1 MGAERIEHMGQ
12 VVLQLLPLAAGAIAP
27 TLVSLVV
34 ILLSSERGYAKAGAF
49 ILGKYTAS
57 LLWGFFFLAF
67 TGYLTHKYPRAS
79 GPAVSIIAV
88 LLGGLLVILSLRA
101 FLSAYDPDAPPP
113 KIMAL
118 LDKLGPGMVFGA
130 SFLWSLLHFRFIA
143 LLYVGAAGIA
153 EAALPGLEV
162 VLALLLL
169 ALFMIWPMLIPMGI
183 FLTLGEQR
191 RITAMR
197 EMRAWLERK
206 RHLINGTLLGL
217 VGLVLLA
224 VGLSA
229 LLA

>member
-1 MGAERIEHMGQ
+1 MGQ

-49 ILGKYTAS
+49 ILGKYAAS

-67 TGYLTHKYPRAS
+67 TDYLIHKYPIVS
-79 GPAVSIIAV
+79 KPAISIIAV
-88 LLGGLLVILSLRA
+88 LLGGILVILSLRA
-101 FLSAYDPDAPPP
+101 FLRAGDPDAPPP
-113 KIMAL
+113 RIMSL
-118 LDKLGPGMVFGA
+118 LDRLGPGMVFGA
-130 SFLWSLLHFRFIA
+130 NFLWSLLHFRFIA
-143 LLYVGAAGIA
+143 LLFVGATSIA
-153 EAALPGLEV
+153 EAALPSLEV

-183 FLTLGEQR
+183 FLALGEQQ

-197 EMRAWLERK
+197 EIRAWLERK
-206 RHLINGTLLGL
+206 RNLINGTLLGL

-229 LLA
+229 LLG

>member
-1 MGAERIEHMGQ
+1 MGQ
-12 VVLQLLPLAAGAIAP
+12 VVLQFLPLAAGAIAP
-27 TLVSLVV
+27 TLVSVVV

-49 ILGKYTAS
+49 ILGKYASS

-67 TGYLTHKYPRAS
+67 TGYLTHKFPSVS
-79 GPAVSIIAV
+79 GPALSIIAM

-101 FLSAYDPDAPPP
+101 FLRAYDPDAPSPRL
-113 KIMAL
+113 MVL

-143 LLYVGAAGIA
+143 LLYVGTASIA
-153 EAALPGLEV
+153 EAVLPSHEV
-162 VLALLLL
+162 ILALLLL
-169 ALFMIWPMLIPMGI
+169 ALFMIWPLLIPMGI

-197 EMRAWLERK
+197 GMRAWLERK

-217 VGLVLLA
+217 VGLLLLA
-224 VGLSA
+224 IGLSA
-229 LLA
+229 LLK